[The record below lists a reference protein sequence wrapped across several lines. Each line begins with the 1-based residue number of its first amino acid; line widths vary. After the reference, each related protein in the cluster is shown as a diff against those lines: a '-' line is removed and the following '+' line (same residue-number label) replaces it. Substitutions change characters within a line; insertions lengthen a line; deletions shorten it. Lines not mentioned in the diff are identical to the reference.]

1 MRHTSA
7 RSYALLNVILLSFLF
22 AHTALAQTDE
32 RSRAVAPNAPEIAY
46 NVSMPK
52 PQTHMLE
59 VEARLRYAS
68 APPAVELRMP
78 VWTPGSYLVR
88 EFERNV
94 QDFAPTGD
102 GGRTLQWAKTDK
114 DTWRV
119 ETAGSRELRVRYSGY
134 CNQLSVRTNEVN
146 DRHAFWNN

>member
-7 RSYALLNVILLSFLF
+7 RSYALLNVILLSLLLSTA
-22 AHTALAQTDE
+22 AHAQADE
-32 RSRAVAPNAPEIAY
+32 RSRAQAPGAPEISY
-46 NVSMPK
+46 TVSMRR

-68 APPAVELRMP
+68 APAFVELRMP

-94 QDFAPTGD
+94 QDFQA
-102 GGRTLQWAKTDK
+102 
-114 DTWRV
+114 
-119 ETAGSRELRVRYSGY
+119 
-134 CNQLSVRTNEVN
+134 
-146 DRHAFWNN
+146 